1 MKVSNRPLLALIF
14 ASTLLAGCSVF
25 SPKNQDQAQTA
36 TPTPELAQAADET
49 QHHKHHTAN
58 PNNDSNYSNIWDRVR
73 DGYGLPS
80 VSDNQISSNLRWYAN
95 KQSYFNRFTDQAQP
109 YLYYVVSEM
118 EANDIPLELALIP
131 VIESSYDPNVK
142 SPSNTAGIWQF
153 VPETGRNFGLKQN
166 NWYNGRKDVIAST
179 DAAIRYLKK
188 LNSDLNG
195 DWLLTVAAYNAGE
208 GTVNNAIEKN
218 KRAGKPTDFW
228 SLPLPKHTKDYIP
241 QLLALSKVIANPQR
255 YNVSLQAIPDS
266 PYFVKINVDKQ
277 INLAQA
283 AKQANIDPNELKKLN
298 SGMNGWLTSPLGGHQ
313 LLVPVED
320 AAAFTLQ
327 LDSLPRPAKTQWQ
340 EHVAKK
346 GDTLASVAKMY
357 GSDADTIASIN
368 NLQKTPLHAGQR
380 LQIPLSASAS
390 NNSNNADTTKPD
402 TAKTI
407 ADNKNSNK
415 RDKPEKRAKQESQ
428 DKENRS
434 YYTVK
439 SGENL
444 WTIAKAQKISV
455 NALAKLNDL
464 SLTSTLKPGQK
475 LLLLSQATP

>member
-1 MKVSNRPLLALIF
+1 MKVSSRQFLVLILV
-14 ASTLLAGCSVF
+14 STLLAGCSVF
-25 SPKNQDQAQTA
+25 SSKNTDKAQTTETA
-36 TPTPELAQAADET
+36 PETAQPVAET
-49 QHHKHHTAN
+49 QHHKNHTTN
-58 PNNDSNYSNIWDRVR
+58 QHSNSNYNNIWDRVR

-80 VSDNQISSNLRWYAN
+80 VSDSQLSSNLRWFSS
-95 KQSYFNRFTDQAQP
+95 KQSYFNRFTDQAEP

-131 VIESSYDPNVK
+131 VLESSYDPNIK

-166 NWYNGRKDVIAST
+166 SWYNGRKDVIAST
-179 DAAIRYLKK
+179 DAAIRYIKK
-188 LNSDLNG
+188 LNSDVNG
-195 DWLLTVAAYNAGE
+195 DWLLTIAAYNAGE

-228 SLPLPKHTKDYIP
+228 SLPLPKHTKEYIP
-241 QLLALSKVIANPQR
+241 QLIALSKVIANPQR
-255 YNVSLQAIPDS
+255 YNISLKAIPDT
-266 PYFVKINVDKQ
+266 PYFVKVNVDKQ

-298 SGMNGWLTSPLGGHQ
+298 AGMNGWLTSPLGGHQ
-313 LLVPVED
+313 LLVPVEN
-320 AAAFTLQ
+320 AAEFTLQ
-327 LDSLPRPAKTQWQ
+327 LDSLPKPAKIQWQ

-346 GDTLASVAKMY
+346 GETVASVAKLY
-357 GSDADTIASIN
+357 GVDAGTISSIN
-368 NLQKTPLHAGQR
+368 NLQKTQLQAGQR
-380 LQIPLSASAS
+380 LQIPLSPTSISPEATSS
-390 NNSNNADTTKPD
+390 ESTKVV
-402 TAKTI
+402 
-407 ADNKNSNK
+407 ADNKSSNK
-415 RDKPEKRAKQESQ
+415 RDKQNKNAKQEQ
-428 DKENRS
+428 PAKEART

-455 NALAKLNDL
+455 NTLAKINDL
-464 SLTSTLKPGQK
+464 SLNSTLKPGQK